1 MLFYVGKLANGARCV
16 VGDYGRVIGL
26 FRRFIVVCASVLFA
40 FAVIGCQPP
49 GGGGGGEGEGEGDGD
64 LFVTLATGGQ
74 SGNYYPIGATLA
86 GVYEDALG
94 ATTTVE
100 ATGASVDNINLLDQ
114 GRVEMA
120 LIQADAADQAYNGD
134 APFEEPVDSFSAVAS
149 LYPQYV
155 QVIATAA
162 SGIETMEDLE
172 GAVVSVGAP
181 NSGVELNARTV
192 TEAHG
197 ITYDDFSPEYLSYS
211 ETIEGMQNG
220 NIDAGFFTS
229 GIPNPSVTELATSTE
244 ITVVPIEGEGL
255 ETLLSDYNYFEET
268 EIPADAYD
276 TDGDIPG
283 VSFGNLLVVSDEVD
297 EDTVYD
303 LTSALWENVE
313 EVQATN
319 SAAEE
324 ISLDTAQDSIPIDM
338 HPGAERYYSENE

>member
-1 MLFYVGKLANGARCV
+1 MSRRLIVICSSVVLAM
-16 VGDYGRVIGL
+16 
-26 FRRFIVVCASVLFA
+26 
-40 FAVIGCQPP
+40 AVTVGCQPP
-49 GGGGGGEGEGEGDGD
+49 GGGGGGEGGEGGGDGE

-74 SGNYYPIGATLA
+74 SGNYYPIGAALA
-86 GVYEDALG
+86 GVYEDELG

-120 LIQADAADQAYNGD
+120 LIQADAADQAYNGE
-134 APFEEPVDSFSAVAS
+134 APFEGTVDSFSTVAS

-155 QVIATAA
+155 QVVATAA

-172 GAVVSVGAP
+172 GATVSVGAP

-192 TEAHG
+192 TDAFG
-197 ITYDDFSPEYLSYS
+197 LSYDDFSPEYLSYS

-229 GIPNPSVTELATSTE
+229 GIPNPSVTELATSE
-244 ITVVPIEGEGL
+244 DIVVVPIEGEGL
-255 ETLLSDYNYFEET
+255 DTLLSDYNYFEET
-268 EIPADAYD
+268 PIPADSYD

-283 VSFGNLLVVSDEVD
+283 VSFGNLLVVSNETDE
-297 EDTVYD
+297 ETVYD
-303 LTSALWENVE
+303 LTSALWDNVE
-313 EVQATN
+313 EIQGTN

-324 ISLDTAQDSIPIDM
+324 ISLDTAQESVPIDM

>member
-1 MLFYVGKLANGARCV
+1 M
-16 VGDYGRVIGL
+16 
-26 FRRFIVVCASVLFA
+26 
-40 FAVIGCQPP
+40 AVIGCQPP
-49 GGGGGGEGEGEGDGD
+49 GGGGGGGEGGVGDGD
-64 LFVTLATGGQ
+64 GELFVTLATGGQ
-74 SGNYYPIGATLA
+74 SGNYYPIGAALA
-86 GVYEDALG
+86 SVYEDELG

-120 LIQADAADQAYNGD
+120 LIQADAADQAYNGE
-134 APFEEPVDSFSAVAS
+134 APFEGTVDSFSAVAS
-149 LYPQYV
+149 LYPQYA
-155 QVIATAA
+155 QVIATEA

-172 GAVVSVGAP
+172 GATVSVGAP

-192 TEAHG
+192 TDAFG
-197 ITYDDFSPEYLSYS
+197 LSYDDFSPEYLSYS

-229 GIPNPSVTELATSTE
+229 GIPNPSVTELSTSEE
-244 ITVVPIEGEGL
+244 IVVVPVEGEGL
-255 ETLLSDYNYFEET
+255 ENLLNDYNYFEET
-268 EIPADAYD
+268 TIPADAYD
-276 TDGDIPG
+276 TDSDVPA
-283 VSFGNLLVVSDEVD
+283 VSFGNLLVVGNDTD

-303 LTSALWENVE
+303 LTVALWDNVE
-313 EVQATN
+313 QIQGTN